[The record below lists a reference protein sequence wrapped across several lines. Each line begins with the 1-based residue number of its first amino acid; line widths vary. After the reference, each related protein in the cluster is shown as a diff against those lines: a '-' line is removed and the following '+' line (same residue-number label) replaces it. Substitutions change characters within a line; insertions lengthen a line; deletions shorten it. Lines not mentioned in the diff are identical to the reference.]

1 MKNILFI
8 GALLFSTLLFS
19 QSQSVIKGSVRD
31 NAMNNEPMLLAN
43 IELKGSDT
51 SYQSN
56 FHGNFEISDIDPGTH
71 IVVISYAG
79 YETEEIIVVVEENKM
94 SQIETVLYPM
104 QVSFEDVEGMDTAS
118 KQEKAFPFNTE
129 KRTIK

>member
-8 GALLFSTLLFS
+8 GAFLFTALLFS

-51 SYQSN
+51 NYQTN
-56 FHGNFEISDIDPGTH
+56 FHGNFEISDIDPGAHTL
-71 IVVISYAG
+71 VISYAG
-79 YETEEIIVVVEENKM
+79 YETEVITVVVEENKM

-104 QVSFEDVEGMDTAS
+104 QVNFEDVEGMDTAS
-118 KQEKAFPFNTE
+118 EGGKALPINTE